1 MVLVQ
6 WSCAIQA
13 RSKRLSILQR
23 PFNNWVLTFALVFE
37 TILAFLII
45 YSPGAASG
53 LQLAPL
59 SPLWYVYVFQ
69 SSNIK
74 PWTKK
79 LNQMSQVAARLRFLL
94 GTNLLWGAE
103 EGNLKET
110 SRSLGGPW
118 DSILNS
124 KLSRAQV
131 VYVFELVKVT
141 FPLMLCNLTQNMYL
155 NLSFVIS

>member
-1 MVLVQ
+1 MNSLVKPDFSSGIELNQEVSPNDYFSSVVLVQ

-59 SPLWYVYVFQ
+59 SPLWYVVE
-69 SSNIK
+69 SNMK
-74 PWTKK
+74 
-79 LNQMSQVAARLRFLL
+79 
-94 GTNLLWGAE
+94 
-103 EGNLKET
+103 
-110 SRSLGGPW
+110 
-118 DSILNS
+118 
-124 KLSRAQV
+124 
-131 VYVFELVKVT
+131 
-141 FPLMLCNLTQNMYL
+141 
-155 NLSFVIS
+155 